1 MRTHLRN
8 ILAGFERRWAELD
21 FSPLRENT
29 STLVSTAIVVALIA
43 ASIWALRVIPHRQV
57 NEILG
62 PATSADGALQRLL
75 LENEFRK
82 PLIQMFLG
90 ALGLIVLYFA
100 WRRVRA
106 ADRNTRL
113 IEAGHIAGCFTQAVA
128 QLAATEAGQPN
139 IELRLGGIYAL
150 EQIARESARDHWT
163 VMEVLSAYV
172 RRHAPALASAPAAG
186 ANGHEPAPAAADEAL
201 PPKTPAI
208 DIQAILTVL
217 GRRNRNSR
225 REPQGHSLNLAGTD
239 LEGADLS
246 EAHFE
251 KANLRDARLERA
263 TLTQACLDGAD
274 LRGAHLERA
283 NLMEA
288 SLQRAELGGAHL
300 ERANLMEARLER
312 AYLMKAHLEDANLM
326 DARLDGAY
334 LILANLEGTN
344 LQAAHLEGAK
354 LMAAHLERS
363 SLLDARLEKAELGG
377 AHLEEAVLRGAELS
391 GANLRRAHLEGAN
404 LTQAYLERAIL
415 MAAHLERASLCE
427 ANLEGAYLYE
437 AHFDG
442 ADLREA
448 RLERATGLAVGQV
461 KAAQNWDSA
470 HFDPEFR
477 QMLDQDET
485 PHETPVAGNRAGA

>member
-1 MRTHLRN
+1 MRTHLRKL
-8 ILAGFERRWAELD
+8 LAGFERRWAELD
-21 FSPLRENT
+21 FSPLRERA
-29 STLVSTAIVVALIA
+29 SALVTAAVVVALVA
-43 ASIWALRVIPHRQV
+43 FSIWVLREIPRQQV
-57 NEILG
+57 NEVLG
-62 PATSADGALQRLL
+62 PATATGNALQRLA
-75 LENEFRK
+75 LENEARQ
-82 PLIQMFLG
+82 PLVQSFLG
-90 ALGLIVLYFA
+90 VCGLILLYFA
-100 WRRVRA
+100 WRRVGA
-106 ADRNTRL
+106 ADRNTHL
-113 IEAGHIAGCFTQAVA
+113 IAAGHIAGCFTQAVA

-139 IELRLGGIYAL
+139 LELRLGGIYAL

-172 RRHAPALASAPAAG
+172 RRHAPALPPAPATG
-186 ANGHEPAPAAADEAL
+186 ANGHESAPAVAAEAL

-246 EAHFE
+246 AAHFE

-288 SLQRAELGGAHL
+288 SLGRPELGGARL
-300 ERANLMEARLER
+300 ERANLMEAHLER

-344 LQAAHLEGAK
+344 LQAARLEGAK
-354 LMAAHLERS
+354 LMAAHLERA

-377 AHLEEAVLRGAELS
+377 AHLEGAVLRGAELS

-404 LTQAYLERAIL
+404 LTQA
-415 MAAHLERASLCE
+415 
-427 ANLEGAYLYE
+427 
-437 AHFDG
+437 
-442 ADLREA
+442 
-448 RLERATGLAVGQV
+448 
-461 KAAQNWDSA
+461 
-470 HFDPEFR
+470 
-477 QMLDQDET
+477 
-485 PHETPVAGNRAGA
+485 